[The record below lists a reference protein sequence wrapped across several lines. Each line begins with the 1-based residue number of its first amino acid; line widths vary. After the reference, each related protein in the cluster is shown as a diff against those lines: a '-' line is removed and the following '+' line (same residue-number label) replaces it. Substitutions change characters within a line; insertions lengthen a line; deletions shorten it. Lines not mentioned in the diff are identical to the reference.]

1 MSENLKTAT
10 TFIEQGRILLVVLT
24 YQILILII
32 GWNGI
37 CKLNLLKHKDVFAF
51 AWTFF
56 NVSIQLKVF
65 F

>member
-1 MSENLKTAT
+1 VRNHMSENLKTAT

-37 CKLNLLKHKDVFAF
+37 CKLNLLKH
-51 AWTFF
+51 
-56 NVSIQLKVF
+56 
-65 F
+65 